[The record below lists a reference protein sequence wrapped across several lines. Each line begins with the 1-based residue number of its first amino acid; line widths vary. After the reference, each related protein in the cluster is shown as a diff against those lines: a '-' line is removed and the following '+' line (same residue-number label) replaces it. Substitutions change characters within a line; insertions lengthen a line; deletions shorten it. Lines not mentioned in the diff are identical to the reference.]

1 MDKKVEYFREG
12 LHFYSCKLQVR
23 IRFAF
28 ILLGHEGTFSYVLFA
43 NVKYNKLSWWQSSL
57 EFDCHLSSWW
67 SGSFQRQGPTW
78 KSLFLFCVLVLLC
91 LISSCGNLAED
102 ESGNSRKVPCILHMD
117 SIRGSHKGLKNLIQR

>member
-57 EFDCHLSSWW
+57 EFDCRLLVKWFIPEARTYVKKSVFILCSSI
-67 SGSFQRQGPTW
+67 T
-78 KSLFLFCVLVLLC
+78 LL
-91 LISSCGNLAED
+91 D
-102 ESGNSRKVPCILHMD
+102 FILW
-117 SIRGSHKGLKNLIQR
+117 